1 MDLRAEPMSLAEAA
15 RLRAKEERAFKRR
28 ELWKDISNSVGVF
41 FASMTVAL
49 LGAFFAM
56 LGLGVLHSYWP
67 HIYPAMGYWE
77 TYLVLALINVVG
89 AGVKTGWQFKKK
101 D

>member
-1 MDLRAEPMSLAEAA
+1 MSRVEVE
-15 RLRAKEERAFKRR
+15 RFRAKEARAAKRR
-28 ELWKDISNSVGVF
+28 ELWKDVNSSVGVF
-41 FASMTVAL
+41 FVGMTVAL
-49 LGAFFAM
+49 LGALFAM

-67 HIYPAMGYWE
+67 HIPPMGYWE

-89 AGVKTGWQFKKK
+89 VGVKTGWKKKK